1 MRLIIFF
8 LFSFVSFDAL
18 SQAVAYSQANAHSHN
33 DYEQKNPFHEAYNE
47 QFGSIEEDVHLVA
60 SEKELFIKIE
70 HDRCVAIPFEIT
82 MFSKQLNRPL
92 LGAVRIKK

>member
-1 MRLIIFF
+1 MTPKNEKHLIHNCSWKFKCKKTWDS
-8 LFSFVSFDAL
+8 LL
-18 SQAVAYSQANAHSHN
+18 ETKEYS
-33 DYEQKNPFHEAYNE
+33 YQKIRYCPDCK
-47 QFGSIEEDVHLVA
+47 EDVHLVA

-82 MFSKQLNRPL
+82 RFSKQLDRPL

>member
-1 MRLIIFF
+1 MTPKKENHLIRNCSWKFKCKKTWDS
-8 LFSFVSFDAL
+8 LL
-18 SQAVAYSQANAHSHN
+18 ETKEYS
-33 DYEQKNPFHEAYNE
+33 YQKIRYCPDCK
-47 QFGSIEEDVHLVA
+47 EDVHLVTN
-60 SEKELFIKIE
+60 EKELFIKIE